1 MNWFFLGI
9 AVGLLLA
16 IPGAWLYSRRTER
29 RVKELERAARA
40 NERLAEQATMT
51 RGLAHE
57 IKNPLS
63 TIGLNVQLLQEDAA
77 DIERATA
84 DQPAITEQAGKVRRR
99 LGTLGREAVRLRE
112 ILEDFLRFAGRIELD
127 KQKTDINALV
137 DELAVFFEPQASE
150 ANVNLRC
157 QLEANPPTVTADPS
171 LLKQATL
178 NLMINA
184 THAMANAKRDGEAHG
199 GASDLIL
206 RTSRSTT
213 REGAHVCIHVVDT
226 GPGMTDDV
234 KAEVFKPY
242 FSTKRSGTG
251 LGLPTTRRIVEEH
264 GGSLTVHTEAGR
276 GSEFTIELPG

>member
-1 MNWFFLGI
+1 MHLLFLGI
-9 AVGLLLA
+9 GLGVLLA

-29 RVKELERAARA
+29 RVMELERQARA

-77 DIERATA
+77 DIERAA
-84 DQPAITEQAGKVRRR
+84 SDQPEIAEQAGKVRRR

-127 KQKTDINALV
+127 RQPTDLNALV
-137 DELAVFFEPQASE
+137 GELADFFEPQATE
-150 ANVNLRC
+150 AGVNLRT
-157 QLEANPPTVTADPS
+157 QLDTSLPKCNADPS
-171 LLKQATL
+171 LLKQAAL

-184 THAMANAKRDGEAHG
+184 THAMADAKRDGQPHG
-199 GASDLIL
+199 GANELIL
-206 RTSRSTT
+206 RTSRTSTKQGG
-213 REGAHVCIHVVDT
+213 RLCIHAVDT
-226 GPGMTDDV
+226 GPGITDEV
-234 KAEVFKPY
+234 KAKLFEPY
-242 FSTKRSGTG
+242 FSTKRTGTG

-264 GGSLTVHTEAGR
+264 GGELTLHTEPGR
-276 GSEFTIELPG
+276 GSAFTIELPG